1 MIEIEV
7 FGLPRPQARGR
18 SFVPKDQAAK
28 FKRGEIDKIRSRVH
42 NPPKTEWHDQVK
54 SAIRDHRQHPLLDEA
69 VYLEIIWNFLRPKS
83 VKVKNRPFMTVK
95 PDIDNLE
102 KLVKDAMKG
111 IIYRDDSLVVGVHK
125 FKQYAEPPGCL
136 IRVFTMAEKLGMT
149 DGFYPARVDMV
160 REVIFRNCPG

>member
-1 MIEIEV
+1 MLKTV
-7 FGLPRPQARGR
+7 TW
-18 SFVPKDQAAK
+18 SPKK
-28 FKRGEIDKIRSRVH
+28 S
-42 NPPKTEWHDQVK
+42 EWQDQVK
-54 SAIRDHRQHPLLDEA
+54 AAIRDHRQHPLLDEA

-83 VKVKNRPFMTVK
+83 VKVKDRPFMTVK

-136 IRVFTMAEKLGMT
+136 IRVFTMAERLENEGDDRGVT
-149 DGFYPARVDMV
+149 AGFQERQEAV
-160 REVIFRNCPG
+160 

>member
-28 FKRGEIDKIRSRVH
+28 FKRGEIDRIRSRIH

-54 SAIRDHRQHPLLDEA
+54 AAIREHRQHPLLDEA

-83 VKVKNRPFMTVK
+83 VKEKARPFMTVK

-136 IRVFTMAEKLGMT
+136 IRVFTMAEKLGMS

-160 REVIFRNCPG
+160 REVIFRN